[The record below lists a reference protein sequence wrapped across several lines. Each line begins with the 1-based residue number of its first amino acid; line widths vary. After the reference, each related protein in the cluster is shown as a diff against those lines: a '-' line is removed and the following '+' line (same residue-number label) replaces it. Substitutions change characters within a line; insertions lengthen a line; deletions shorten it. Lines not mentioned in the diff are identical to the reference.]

1 MERISF
7 LYVSQIFPGK
17 IARSL
22 NYPQPWIKPDEQSG
36 KISID
41 VSFGLIIRTKVN
53 YRVDVDL
60 FYGDQRVEFGS
71 NQSLQTDPIVAG
83 TTSGNESVSIE
94 NMSIMNIHAENEGV
108 YRVTLSL
115 HVVDDNESSRMIHNS
130 ECFFLFIKR
139 MEALTCH
146 DQLLLCEKLKLPT
159 KNTACII
166 RTMVMVAVTAVEA
179 A

>member
-1 MERISF
+1 MEKISF

-17 IARSL
+17 LARSL

-41 VSFGLIIRTKVN
+41 VSFGLIVKTKVK

-60 FYGDQRVEFGS
+60 FFGDQRIEFGS

-94 NMSIMNIHAENEGV
+94 NMSIMNINAPNEGI

-115 HVVDDNESSRMIHNS
+115 HAVDDEETSRLIHNS
-130 ECFFLFIKR
+130 ECFFYLSKEWNI
-139 MEALTCH
+139 
-146 DQLLLCEKLKLPT
+146 
-159 KNTACII
+159 
-166 RTMVMVAVTAVEA
+166 
-179 A
+179 

>member
-1 MERISF
+1 
-7 LYVSQIFPGK
+7 
-17 IARSL
+17 
-22 NYPQPWIKPDEQSG
+22 
-36 KISID
+36 
-41 VSFGLIIRTKVN
+41 
-53 YRVDVDL
+53 
-60 FYGDQRVEFGS
+60 
-71 NQSLQTDPIVAG
+71 
-83 TTSGNESVSIE
+83 
-94 NMSIMNIHAENEGV
+94 MSIMNIHAENEGV

-130 ECFFLFIKR
+130 ECFLFIKR

>member
-41 VSFGLIIRTKVN
+41 VSFGLIIKTKVN
-53 YRVDVDL
+53 YRVDVDM
-60 FYGDQRVEFGS
+60 FFGEQRIEFGS
-71 NQSLQTDPIVAG
+71 NQSLHSEPIVAG

-94 NMSIMNIHAENEGV
+94 NMSLMNINVKNEGI
-108 YRVTLSL
+108 YKVTLSL
-115 HVVDDNESSRMIHNS
+115 HVMDDKQEKSIMIHNS
-130 ECFFLFIKR
+130 ECFFYLSKEWKI
-139 MEALTCH
+139 
-146 DQLLLCEKLKLPT
+146 
-159 KNTACII
+159 
-166 RTMVMVAVTAVEA
+166 
-179 A
+179 

>member
-71 NQSLQTDPIVAG
+71 NQSLQTNPIVAG

-130 ECFFLFIKR
+130 ECFFYLSK
-139 MEALTCH
+139 EW
-146 DQLLLCEKLKLPT
+146 KL
-159 KNTACII
+159 
-166 RTMVMVAVTAVEA
+166 
-179 A
+179 

>member
-1 MERISF
+1 MSNQVKLALMF
-7 LYVSQIFPGK
+7 LLV
-17 IARSL
+17 
-22 NYPQPWIKPDEQSG
+22 
-36 KISID
+36 
-41 VSFGLIIRTKVN
+41 LIIRTKVN

-130 ECFFLFIKR
+130 ECFFYLSK
-139 MEALTCH
+139 EW
-146 DQLLLCEKLKLPT
+146 KL
-159 KNTACII
+159 
-166 RTMVMVAVTAVEA
+166 
-179 A
+179 